1 MSDNHLPPCAI
12 EAEQSVLG
20 GLLLDNR
27 AYDRIASEVRAEDF
41 YTAAHQTI
49 YRTIT
54 SMLDRGE
61 PVDVVTV
68 SEALERSGQS
78 AECGGLAYLGE
89 IAANTPTA
97 ANILG
102 YTKSVVDR
110 KARRNLIVAGQRIVE
125 LAHEPDGD
133 AIARADAASA
143 IVLALSEQR
152 GSKEPVVVSDV
163 MSSVLETLQ
172 KRIDA
177 GGAISGLSTGFVDL
191 DKSTTGLHPGN
202 LVVLAGRP
210 AMGKTT
216 LGVNIAE
223 NVAMS
228 GGVALVFSLEM
239 PADDLVERS
248 MARAGSVNTQ
258 TLREGKLTDDDWS
271 RMTVALGKLNGKR
284 LVIDDDPSTAT
295 VSQVRRKAIRVK
307 RKHGRLDL
315 IVVDYLQ
322 LMRGEGNNR
331 NEEIGGIT
339 RGLKLLARELN
350 APIILL
356 SQLNR
361 GVEERTDKRPMMSD
375 LRESGAI
382 EQDADVIL
390 MAYRDEY
397 YCESSAFK
405 GFAEI
410 IIRKQRMGPTG
421 TVPLIFQ
428 GQYSRFADA
437 DMGEYARAR
446 DSANFQPMKRRKG
459 GFDG

>member
-1 MSDNHLPPCAI
+1 MSDNHLPPCAL

-27 AYDRIASEVRAEDF
+27 AYERIAGELKPDDF
-41 YTAAHQTI
+41 YRTEHQTI
-49 YRTIT
+49 YRTIAA
-54 SMLDRGE
+54 MLDRGE

-68 SEALERSGQS
+68 SDALERSCLS
-78 AECGGLAYLGE
+78 AECGGLAYLGDL
-89 IAANTPTA
+89 AVNTPTA
-97 ANILG
+97 ANILS
-102 YTKSVVDR
+102 YAKAVVDR

-191 DKSTTGLHPGN
+191 DKLTTGLHPGN

-239 PADDLVERS
+239 PANDLVERS
-248 MARAGSVNTQ
+248 IDRKSV
-258 TLREGKLTDDDWS
+258 
-271 RMTVALGKLNGKR
+271 V
-284 LVIDDDPSTAT
+284 
-295 VSQVRRKAIRVK
+295 
-307 RKHGRLDL
+307 
-315 IVVDYLQ
+315 
-322 LMRGEGNNR
+322 
-331 NEEIGGIT
+331 
-339 RGLKLLARELN
+339 
-350 APIILL
+350 
-356 SQLNR
+356 
-361 GVEERTDKRPMMSD
+361 
-375 LRESGAI
+375 
-382 EQDADVIL
+382 
-390 MAYRDEY
+390 
-397 YCESSAFK
+397 
-405 GFAEI
+405 
-410 IIRKQRMGPTG
+410 
-421 TVPLIFQ
+421 
-428 GQYSRFADA
+428 
-437 DMGEYARAR
+437 
-446 DSANFQPMKRRKG
+446 
-459 GFDG
+459 

>member
-1 MSDNHLPPCAI
+1 MNDNTLPPCAI

-27 AYDRIASEVRAEDF
+27 AYERIASELRPDDF
-41 YTAAHQTI
+41 YRSDHTTI
-49 YRTIT
+49 YSTIAA
-54 SMLDRGE
+54 MLDRGE

-68 SEALERSGQS
+68 SEVLERSGRS
-78 AECGGLAYLGE
+78 DECGGLAYLGDL
-89 IAANTPTA
+89 AANTPSA
-97 ANILG
+97 ANILS
-102 YTKSVVDR
+102 YVKAVVDC
-110 KARRNLIVAGQRIVE
+110 KARRNMIEAGQRLVE
-125 LAHEPDGD
+125 LAHAPDGD
-133 AIARADAASA
+133 AVVRADKASS
-143 IVLALSEQR
+143 IVLALGEQR
-152 GSKEPVVVSDV
+152 GSKEPVSVSVV
-163 MSSVLETLQ
+163 MSSVLQTLQ
-172 KRIDA
+172 KRVDA

-191 DKSTTGLHPGN
+191 DKATTGLHTGN
-202 LVVLAGRP
+202 LVIVAGRP

-216 LGVNIAE
+216 LSVNIAE
-223 NVAMS
+223 NIAIA

-239 PADDLVERS
+239 SADDLVERS

-258 TLREGKLTDDDWS
+258 NLREGKLTDDDWS
-271 RMTVALGKLNGKR
+271 RMTVALGKLNGKG
-284 LVIDDDPSTAT
+284 LVIDDDPGTAT
-295 VSQVRRKAIRVK
+295 VSQMRRKSIRVK
-307 RKHGRLDL
+307 RKHGALDL

-322 LMRGEGNNR
+322 LMRGEGGNR

-339 RGLKLLARELN
+339 RGLKLLARELSV
-350 APIILL
+350 PIILL

-390 MAYRDEY
+390 MAYRDDY
-397 YCESSAFK
+397 YNESSSFK

-421 TVPLIFQ
+421 TVPLVFQ

-437 DMGEYARAR
+437 DIGEFARAR
-446 DSANFQPMKRRKG
+446 DSVSFQPMRKRKG
-459 GFDG
+459 GFDS